1 VPAHRQPGATPPEAV
16 RDALSPV
23 LEGLGLLVEDVTSS
37 PAGNR
42 TVLRVLVDAAEPTA
56 PALSLDDV
64 AEASRAVSDAL
75 DATDLM
81 GSRPYVLEVS
91 TPGVDRP
98 LTEPRHFRRNL
109 GRLVRVD
116 LVQAADG
123 GTVEGRLESAAESV
137 VLQVAGPKKG
147 MTSQR
152 VLEWSDVA
160 RGHVQVEFSRSDE
173 GS

>member
-1 VPAHRQPGATPPEAV
+1 V